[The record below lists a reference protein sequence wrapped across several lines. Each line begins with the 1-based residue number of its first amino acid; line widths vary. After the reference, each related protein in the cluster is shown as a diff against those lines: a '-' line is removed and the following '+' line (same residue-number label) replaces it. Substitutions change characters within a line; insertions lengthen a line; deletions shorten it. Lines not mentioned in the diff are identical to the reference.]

1 MIIEFGKPFIDENER
16 SAVEKIL
23 RQPVLVHGK
32 NTSIFEDKF
41 CNFTKSKYSISVS
54 SCTAG
59 LHLGYLALGVGPGD
73 EVIVTAQSHVATA
86 HAIEYVG
93 AKPIFIDCELD
104 YGNIDI
110 NQIESKINKRT
121 KAISVVHFLGMPVDM
136 LSLKKLS
143 NKYKLYLIED
153 CALAIGSRIG
163 NKHVGTFGDI
173 GSFSFYPVKHIT
185 TIEGGMI
192 TTQNKKIAECLK
204 KIRAFGYEKNKDL
217 IAKGKLYDVDKLG
230 FNYRMNEV
238 EACIGIEQLKKLN
251 IILKKREKN
260 SRFLRQGL
268 SLIDNIKILK
278 GSKKNFTH
286 SHYCVSFIILKNNTH
301 YRKFVMEELLKQGIR
316 SSVYYPGPIPNLKFY
331 KQKYKFKTNSFP
343 NSYAISN
350 YSIALPVGPHLSVEN
365 IEFMLKKI
373 KGIFN
378 EI

>member
-1 MIIEFGKPFIDENER
+1 MKIEFGKPFIDREER
-16 SAVEKIL
+16 SAVEKTL

-32 NTSIFEDKF
+32 NTSIFEDEF

-59 LHLGYLALGVGPGD
+59 LHLGYLALGIGPGD

-110 NQIESKINKRT
+110 SQIESKISKRT

-143 NKYKLYLIED
+143 DKYKIYLIED
-153 CALAIGSRIG
+153 CALAIGSKIG
-163 NKHVGTFGDI
+163 NKHVGTFGEI

-192 TTQNKKIAECLK
+192 TTQNKQVAECLK

-217 IAKGKLYDVDKLG
+217 TNKGKLYDVDKLG
-230 FNYRMNEV
+230 FNYRMNEI

-251 IILKKREKN
+251 TILKKREENFK
-260 SRFLRQGL
+260 FLREEL
-268 SLIDNIKILK
+268 SLIKNIKVLK
-278 GSKKNFTH
+278 GSKKNFSH
-286 SHYCVSFIILKNNTH
+286 SHYCVSFIILKKNTQ
-301 YRKFVMEELLKQGIR
+301 YRKFIMEELLKQGIR
-316 SSVYYPGPIPNLKFY
+316 SSIYYPGPIPNLKFY
-331 KQKYKFKTNSFP
+331 KQKYKFKSNSFP
-343 NSYAISN
+343 NSYVISN
-350 YSIALPVGPHLSVEN
+350 YSIALPVGPHLN
-365 IEFMLKKI
+365 IKNMKFMLKKI
-373 KGIFN
+373 KGIFD

>member
-1 MIIEFGKPFIDENER
+1 MKIEFGKPFIDREER
-16 SAVEKIL
+16 SAVEKTL

-32 NTSIFEDKF
+32 NTSIFEDEF

-59 LHLGYLALGVGPGD
+59 LHLGYLALGIGPGD

-110 NQIESKINKRT
+110 SQIESKISKRT

-143 NKYKLYLIED
+143 DKYKIYLIED
-153 CALAIGSRIG
+153 CALAIGSKIG
-163 NKHVGTFGDI
+163 NKHVGTFGEI

-192 TTQNKKIAECLK
+192 TTQNKQVAECLK

-217 IAKGKLYDVDKLG
+217 TNKGKLYDVDKLG
-230 FNYRMNEV
+230 FNYRMNEI

-251 IILKKREKN
+251 TILKKREENFK
-260 SRFLRQGL
+260 FLREEL
-268 SLIDNIKILK
+268 SLIKNIKVLK
-278 GSKKNFTH
+278 GSKKNFSH
-286 SHYCVSFIILKNNTH
+286 SHYCVSFIILKKNTQ
-301 YRKFVMEELLKQGIR
+301 YRKFIMEELLKQGIR

-331 KQKYKFKTNSFP
+331 KQKYKFKSNSFP
-343 NSYAISN
+343 NSYVISN
-350 YSIALPVGPHLSVEN
+350 YSIALPVGPHLN
-365 IEFMLKKI
+365 IKNMKFMLKKI
-373 KGIFN
+373 KGIFD